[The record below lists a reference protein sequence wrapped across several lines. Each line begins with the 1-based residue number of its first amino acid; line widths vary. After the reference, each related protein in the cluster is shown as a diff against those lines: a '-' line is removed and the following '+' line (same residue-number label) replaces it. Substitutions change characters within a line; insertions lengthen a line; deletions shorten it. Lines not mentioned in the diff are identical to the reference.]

1 MIVST
6 KRGAMVSGVLSQ
18 DPKAKKIGGK
28 DTLVLNVRA
37 QNYKD
42 DSGNWHTLY
51 VDVQCR
57 DGLAERD
64 GMYQK
69 GDFVA
74 AFGKELKSREY
85 PEGSGKW
92 YHNLL
97 TEGLI
102 PGDLVSIRWMQQ
114 VVDMIPLQP
123 ALDAES
129 APVPSFQE
137 ADPSPQTVYP
147 GDDLERLI
155 DETDEQD
162 LPF

>member
-18 DPKAKKIGGK
+18 DPKVKKIGGK

-74 AFGKELKSREY
+74 AEGREIEDRPGSDGKI
-85 PEGSGKW
+85 
-92 YHNLL
+92 YHNL
-97 TEGLI
+97 TADDVI
-102 PGDLVSIRWMQQ
+102 PGGRVIIRWMQQ
-114 VVDMIPLQP
+114 QINLCFEMIQ
-123 ALDAES
+123 ES
-129 APVPSFQE
+129 STGVPQQDLMIDPESQMPVHE
-137 ADPSPQTVYP
+137 L
-147 GDDLERLI
+147 DDLERLI